1 MLRGGLRFL
10 TPKFMENISTVVIG
24 LLICI
29 IVYLLQSRKNAV
41 NDLQNN
47 YEKRIAELQD
57 QLVIAEAKTIVE
69 VDETA
74 ITSEKKA
81 YDVLCK
87 SYTKILKIN
96 LTEDSFKIIYS
107 LTDELVASK
116 GYSDSIT
123 VWLREFAR
131 AGMVHTD
138 DVTNY
143 LKETDVD
150 NLKKYFKRGLRSKSI
165 HYRRK
170 FNDKFKNV
178 KMELIPAED
187 YTDKQQNIYL
197 YVKDID

>member
-1 MLRGGLRFL
+1 
-10 TPKFMENISTVVIG
+10 MENISTVVIG

-29 IVYLLQSRKNAV
+29 IVYLLHSHKNTI
-41 NDLQNN
+41 NNLQNN
-47 YEKRIAELQD
+47 YENRIADLQD
-57 QLVIAEAKTIVE
+57 QLVKAQTLAEANKTVLTTE
-69 VDETA
+69 H
-74 ITSEKKA
+74 KA

-96 LTEDSFKIIYS
+96 LTEDSFNIIYS
-107 LTDELVASK
+107 LTDELDASK

-131 AGMVHTD
+131 SGMVHKD

-150 NLKKYFKRGLRSKSI
+150 NLKKYFKRGLYSKSI

-170 FNDKFKNV
+170 FNDKYKNV
-178 KMELIPAED
+178 KMELIPSED

-197 YVKDID
+197 YVKDIE

>member
-1 MLRGGLRFL
+1 M
-10 TPKFMENISTVVIG
+10 VVIG
-24 LLICI
+24 LLIGI
-29 IVYLLQSRKNAV
+29 IVYLLQNRQNAV

-57 QLVIAEAKTIVE
+57 QLDQAEAKIITE
-69 VDETA
+69 ADKTA
-74 ITSEKKA
+74 LISEHKA
-81 YDVLCK
+81 YEVLCK

-107 LTDELVASK
+107 FTDELVASK

-131 AGMVHTD
+131 AGMVHKD

-170 FNDKFKNV
+170 LDDKFKNV